1 MREDTWK
8 EGNLAQNRK
17 YKYQLINSV
26 MDEIEKD
33 KSKIGVLLCEGDDYA
48 IDKAVY
54 SAIFPEFI
62 VVPVGGCGD
71 IPKIVSRI
79 RKILAFEEIY
89 VFGIIDRDA
98 LSKSETKQLYK
109 STGIYTT
116 KVPFIENIICSP
128 EILSYV
134 CDEMNADYQTVLDKI
149 QTELLRIIWRKMKET
164 LPINL
169 GINKGETIEYLE
181 FLASTGDKS
190 IEKVVDKENVLYAYR
205 SKRIVSIVANEL
217 HMRGR
222 AGYYKKIKQ
231 MLLDEKYRG
240 RLVKIMRN
248 FVPVIKAYNFE
259 DYY

>member
-1 MREDTWK
+1 MQDDTRKEDILTK
-8 EGNLAQNRK
+8 NRK

-26 MDEIEKD
+26 MEEIEKD
-33 KSKIGVLLCEGDDYA
+33 NAKIGVLICEGDEYA
-48 IDKAVY
+48 IDKVVY

-71 IPKIVSRI
+71 IPKIVARI
-79 RKILAFEEIY
+79 RRILTYEEIY

-98 LSKSETKQLYK
+98 LSKSETKQLYE

-128 EILSYV
+128 EILRYV
-134 CDEMNADYQTVLDKI
+134 CDDIGVNYENVLDKI

-169 GINKGETIEYLE
+169 GISKEEKIEYLK
-181 FLASTGDKS
+181 FLASTGEKS
-190 IEKVVDKENVLYAYR
+190 IEKIVDKENVLYAYR
-205 SKRIVSIVANEL
+205 SKRIVSVVANEL
-217 HMRGR
+217 NMRGR
-222 AGYYKKIKQ
+222 AEYYKKIKQ

-240 RLVKIMRN
+240 RLIKIMRN
-248 FVPVIKAYNFE
+248 CLPVIRAYEFE